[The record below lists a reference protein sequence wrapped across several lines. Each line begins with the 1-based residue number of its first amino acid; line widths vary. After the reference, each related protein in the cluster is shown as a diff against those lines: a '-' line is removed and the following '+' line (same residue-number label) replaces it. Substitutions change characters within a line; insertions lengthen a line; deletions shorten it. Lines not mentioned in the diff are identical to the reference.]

1 MASIYP
7 TSTGFRAQVF
17 VSGKR
22 KTKVFRTKREASAW
36 AAAMETEL
44 RTVAEKGEQHSLGDA
59 IRRYLKDVS
68 PTHKGERWER
78 IRLGRVLEELP
89 SDRPM
94 RSISPG
100 DITAWRDR
108 RSKEVAPGTV
118 LRELKLLGSLF
129 ETARRDWGWVDTNP
143 CSTVRKP
150 RSPDHR
156 TRTITR
162 GEIRAMLEVMGYRPG
177 ARVKSVSQAAAI
189 AFLVALRTGMRAG
202 ELMGLTWDRVHP
214 RFCRLT
220 ATKTTPRDVP
230 LSRKASA
237 LLERMRGWDDVFVF
251 GMGVSTLDALF
262 RRYRQRAGLSG
273 FTFHDSRHTAAT
285 WAARKL
291 DVLDLC
297 KAFGWSNPKMA
308 MIYYNPSASDIAGR
322 LD

>member
-1 MASIYP
+1 MASIYS

-17 VSGKR
+17 VHGKR
-22 KTKVFRTKREASAW
+22 KTKVFRTKREAVAW
-36 AAAMETEL
+36 AAATETSL
-44 RTVAEKGEQHSLGDA
+44 REVAARGEQHTLAEA
-59 IRRYLKDVS
+59 IDRYLEEVT
-68 PTHKGERWER
+68 PTHRGQRWETL
-78 IRLGRVLEELP
+78 RLSKFRTELP
-89 SDRPM
+89 ATRFLSDFTPN
-94 RSISPG
+94 
-100 DITAWRDR
+100 DIALWRDR
-108 RSKEVAPGTV
+108 RGKSVAPGTV
-118 LRELKLLGSLF
+118 LREMKILGALF
-129 ETARRDWGWVDTNP
+129 ETARRDWGWVSSNP
-143 CSTVRKP
+143 CSDVRKP
-150 RSPDHR
+150 RAPDHR

-162 GEIRAMLEVMGYRPG
+162 GEIRAMLTAMGYRPR
-177 ARVKSVSQAAAI
+177 AKVTSVSQAAAV
-189 AFLVALRTGMRAG
+189 AFLLALRTGMRAG

-237 LLERMRGWDDVFVF
+237 LLDRMRGWDEVLVF

-285 WAARKL
+285 WAARRL

-297 KAFGWSNPKMA
+297 KAFGWANPKQA
-308 MIYYNPSASDIAGR
+308 MVYYNPSAADIASR

>member
-1 MASIYP
+1 MASIYA
-7 TSTGFRAQVF
+7 TDTGFRAQVF
-17 VSGKR
+17 VQGKR
-22 KTKVFRTKREASAW
+22 KTKVFRTKREAAAW
-36 AAAMETEL
+36 AAATETAL
-44 RTVAEKGEQHSLGDA
+44 REVATKGEQHTLGDA
-59 IRRYLKDVS
+59 IRRYIEDVS
-68 PTHKGERWER
+68 PAHKGERWER
-78 IRLGRVLEELP
+78 LRLEQMAGVLPAEKGLRLV
-89 SDRPM
+89 SA
-94 RSISPG
+94 G

-118 LRELKLLGSLF
+118 LREMKLLGSVF
-129 ETARRDWGWVDTNP
+129 ETARRDWGWVESNP

-150 RSPDHR
+150 RAPDHR

-162 GEIRAMLEVMGYRPG
+162 QEIRAMLEAMGYRPR
-177 ARVKSVSQAAAI
+177 ATVRSVSQAAAV
-189 AFLVALRTGMRAG
+189 AFLLALRTGMRAG

-230 LSRKASA
+230 LSQKAVA
-237 LLERMRGWDDVFVF
+237 LLDSMRGWDEVLVF
-251 GMGVSTLDALF
+251 GMSVSTLDALF